1 MKVARGCVCFSKMI
15 IHDVRNFF
23 VTKNYCFFPMSNLVL
38 EFKALSDKKGFIVF
52 QDGMLSD
59 TFLLF
64 RLLNYSHITFGNRF
78 TAKIPLFL

>member
-1 MKVARGCVCFSKMI
+1 
-15 IHDVRNFF
+15 
-23 VTKNYCFFPMSNLVL
+23 MSNLVL